1 MTAIRRKT
9 ISRPTPR
16 KNMDVS
22 HCLPAMLQ
30 LVKKGLN
37 KLVNRDVSSLPGVL
51 SPVFAREMSL
61 FAAKSRLAPSYTL
74 LDMVGN
80 SRELQP
86 SRAFQRFFGRLKP
99 PAPPVDGYLRQ
110 YDFAAETG
118 RAP

>member
-1 MTAIRRKT
+1 
-9 ISRPTPR
+9 
-16 KNMDVS
+16 MDVS

-37 KLVNRDVSSLPGVL
+37 KLVNRDASSLPRVL

-80 SRELQP
+80 SKGFGLLEL
-86 SRAFQRFFGRLKP
+86 SKGFLAG
-99 PAPPVDGYLRQ
+99 
-110 YDFAAETG
+110 
-118 RAP
+118 